1 MSSPGSVNINNL
13 NIVTFIK
20 DIYLSL
26 KHMDQCF
33 NTFKTDIDARI
44 DKLAEQH
51 ETILEKLAIVELSIN
66 QINDKLASA
75 DKIDKDIETQLLDKM
90 YKLNNATE
98 QDTRLDLK
106 PKELTIANI
115 LENGYTM
122 LDIHN
127 TLDTATSISSLRMD
141 VDVDISNDQLS
152 SNASYK
158 PLDLND
164 DSGNFM
170 QITSSQPKNKTE
182 TLDNL
187 LFG

>member
-1 MSSPGSVNINNL
+1 MTSPGSININNL

-26 KHMDQCF
+26 KHLDQCF
-33 NTFKTDIDARI
+33 STFKTDIDARI

-51 ETILEKLAIVELSIN
+51 ENILEKLAIVELSIN
-66 QINDKLASA
+66 QVNDKLASA
-75 DKIDKDIETQLLDKM
+75 DKIDKDIENELLDKM
-90 YKLNNATE
+90 YKLNNTTE
-98 QDTRLDLK
+98 EETRLDLK

-127 TLDTATSISSLRMD
+127 TLDANNNPEPSTS
-141 VDVDISNDQLS
+141 
-152 SNASYK
+152 YYT

-164 DSGNFM
+164 NNTNYMSL
-170 QITSSQPKNKTE
+170 TSSNEKKTTE